1 MEVLTIVTIMRVM
14 VMIMIME
21 NRDKEENFSYLWQK
35 EKEFMGDTEE
45 ELIIIQK
52 KNRISNAEGT

>member
-14 VMIMIME
+14 VMMMIME